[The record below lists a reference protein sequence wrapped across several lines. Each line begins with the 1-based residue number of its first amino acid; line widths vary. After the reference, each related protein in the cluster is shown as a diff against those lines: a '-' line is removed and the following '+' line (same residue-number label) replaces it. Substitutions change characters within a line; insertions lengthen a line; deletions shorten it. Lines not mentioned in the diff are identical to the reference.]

1 MNKTLSYFSL
11 LLLLP
16 YALSAQTLT
25 LPSAPEEDRTVNFR
39 PVQTVD
45 YNNAKVSQ
53 IPDLETGPKDF
64 WVLGTVGDY
73 RLENDLALFQ
83 FGGPN
88 KSTDPTHEI
97 RTGGLLDIT
106 ISNSTPENF
115 HVMSANTTSEVVFGL
130 KMQSVEPKTNN
141 EDGSASIIVKGTDLK
156 YPFLEVE
163 TEYRMPKDMPGV
175 LATTTYTNTSTDE
188 TAENIVPS
196 DYIRWGAMVP
206 FIPGEG
212 VLMAGRDYPGLEF
225 VFAKQYD
232 VWMLIAPEFGTF
244 TLSHSGVENSGLEYS
259 AKTSIAPGETQFT
272 RRWILVSQKD
282 PGYLFSKVLEKR
294 ENQDKGTLVGRLI
307 EREQLPD
314 GSIIESGP
322 VPNAEIRIT
331 PRIRPDYTE
340 EQKQIFFGKPY
351 LIMNTDERGIFNAI
365 LPVGEY
371 QILPAPTARISPA
384 SNFLARITK
393 GEITALD
400 YGASKPS
407 RLIYQILDEN
417 GERVPAKLT
426 IEPLRSTAP
435 VDFGPPG
442 ELRAG
447 NSIISNRG
455 AGFVELNPG
464 NYRVIAS
471 RGPEYHITEQRIT
484 IQPRQELQQIF
495 NLRRAY
501 ETPGWISADVGVR
514 TEATSYSRVNPR
526 TRLASAAAEG
536 VEWLVTGDN
545 NTATDLSSYVTEL
558 GLESRLKTS
567 PGYRVSGDTLPFRGE
582 FLLFPTDICSTG
594 TNPDFTSIQQAKTSN
609 QILSAMRALC
619 PEAVIMLN
627 RPTFPNGYLS
637 LNGYNSETGVIPEGD
652 WSKDFDVINIWDGKR
667 QGQIDVDY
675 ATYHRLIQ
683 SGMQLAAFGSSN
695 STGTLY
701 QETGYP
707 RVYIPSNTDDPAKL
721 DPAYLAE
728 QIKKRNVI
736 VTNGP
741 FIEITAN
748 GQPMGSL
755 VTDTDGRIDVDISVK
770 APNWVRI
777 DSINVNLNGQFARRI
792 LITDTDLED
801 GVVFP
806 LKGSDEGSVVTIRVP
821 EDAILDVTVQGDVNR
836 KMDPVN
842 PFRPL
847 LRYVD
852 INDGQYPM
860 AISAPIFIDAD
871 GDGQITINPIR
882 IQPKLIENQGEVS
895 DPPF

>member
-1 MNKTLSYFSL
+1 MKRTLKFFPL

-16 YALSAQTLT
+16 FGLSAQTLT
-25 LPSAPEEDRTVNFR
+25 LPSAPEEDRSVNFR
-39 PVQTVD
+39 PVESIE
-45 YNNAKVSQ
+45 YNDTTITE
-53 IPDLETGPKDF
+53 IPDLESGPKDF

-73 RLENDLALFQ
+73 RLQNDLVQFQ
-83 FGGPN
+83 IGSYRELN
-88 KSTDPTHEI
+88 DPTQEI
-97 RTGGLLDIT
+97 RNGGILDIT
-106 ISNSTPENF
+106 ISDRTPENF
-115 HVMSANTTSEVVFGL
+115 HVMAPNTLSEIAFTL
-130 KMQSVEPKTNN
+130 KINSVKPQKN
-141 EDGSASIIVKGTDLK
+141 EDGSASVLVKGVDAR

-175 LATTTYTNTSTDE
+175 LATTTFTNTSSDT
-188 TAENIVPS
+188 TAPQITPS

-206 FIPGEG
+206 FVPGEG
-212 VLMAGRDYPGLEF
+212 VLMAGKDYPELEF

-232 VWMLIAPEFGTF
+232 IWMLIAPETGTF
-244 TLSHSGVENSGLEYS
+244 TLSHSGVENSGLYY
-259 AKTSIAPGETQFT
+259 APIADIAPGETQIA
-272 RRWILVSQKD
+272 RRWILVSQND

-294 ENQDKGTLVGRLI
+294 TDQPKGTLVGRLI

-314 GSIIESGP
+314 GSMIESGP
-322 VPNAEIRIT
+322 VPNAEVRIT

-340 EQKQIFFGKPY
+340 AQKKTLFGKPY
-351 LIMNTDERGIFNAI
+351 LIMKTDERGIFNAI

-384 SNFLARITK
+384 SNYLARIK
-393 GEITALD
+393 NGELTAVD
-400 YGASKPS
+400 YAASKPA
-407 RLIYQILDEN
+407 RLIYQIMDEK

-426 IEPLRSTAP
+426 IEPLRNTAP

-455 AGFVELNPG
+455 AGFVDLNPG

-471 RGPEYHITEQRIT
+471 RGPEYHTTEQRIT
-484 IQPRQELQQIF
+484 IQPRQELQQVF
-495 NLRRAY
+495 TLRRAY

-514 TEATSYSRVNPR
+514 TEATSWSRVNPR
-526 TRLASAAAEG
+526 TRVASAAAEG
-536 VEWLVTGDN
+536 VEWLVSGDN
-545 NTATDLSSYVTEL
+545 NVATDLSPYVTEL
-558 GLESRLKTS
+558 GLDSILKAS
-567 PGYRVSGDTLPFRGE
+567 PGFRVSGETLPFRGE

-594 TNPDFTSIQQAKTSN
+594 AMPEFDAIRRANSSN
-609 QILSAMRALC
+609 QILAAMRSIC
-619 PEAVIMLN
+619 PEAVIMLS
-627 RPTFPNGYLS
+627 RSTFPNGYLS
-637 LNGYNSETGVIPEGD
+637 LNGYDPTTGVIPDGD
-652 WSKDFDVINIWDGKR
+652 WSKDFDVINIWEGKR
-667 QGQIDVDY
+667 QGQIDIDY

-683 SGMQLAAFGSSN
+683 SGMQLAAFGGSN
-695 STGTLY
+695 SGGTLY

-707 RVYIPSNTDDPAKL
+707 RVYVPSNTDDPSKI

-755 VTDTDGRIDVDISVK
+755 VTDTDGRVDVDISVK

-777 DSINVNLNGQFARRI
+777 DSINVNINGQFARRI

-801 GVVFP
+801 GIVFP
-806 LKGSDEGSVVTIRVP
+806 VKGSTEGSVVTIRIP
-821 EDAILDVTVQGDVNR
+821 EDAILDVTARGNINR
-836 KMDPVN
+836 NMDPVN

-847 LRYVD
+847 LRYVE
-852 INDGQYPM
+852 ISDGQYPM

-871 GDGQITINPIR
+871 GDGQITINPKAASPTI
-882 IQPKLIENQGEVS
+882 IEEQGEVT